1 VWAAPGDGVAA
12 SFSCA
17 AFTAPG
23 SGAGTASFSSAMEED
38 LAWFGGRGVKLD
50 HSA

>member
-1 VWAAPGDGVAA
+1 MGGVGTGGPGVCTAPGAGVAA

-23 SGAGTASFSSAMEED
+23 SGAGTASFSSAMEEN
-38 LAWFGGRGVKLD
+38 LA
-50 HSA
+50 